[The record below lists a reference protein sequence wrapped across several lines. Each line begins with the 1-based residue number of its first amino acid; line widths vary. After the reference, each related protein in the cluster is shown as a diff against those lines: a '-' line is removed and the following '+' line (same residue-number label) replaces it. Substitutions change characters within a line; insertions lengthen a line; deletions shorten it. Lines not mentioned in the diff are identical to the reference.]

1 MNMTTNAAGAK
12 INVNTWPKQIL
23 PLLTG
28 NFLFPHPN
36 MKGLATRDYS
46 LSYMHC

>member
-1 MNMTTNAAGAK
+1 MNVTTNVAGAK

-28 NFLFPHPN
+28 NFLFSPP
-36 MKGLATRDYS
+36 KYKRKKV
-46 LSYMHC
+46 